1 MGIIDRLFGRKD
13 EQKSVSFDPV
23 WLDFF
28 GARQSKAG
36 VPVSWERAL
45 DVSTVFACI
54 RVIAEGVAQ
63 VPLRVMKE
71 LTNGK
76 GSEPAL
82 QHPLYKVLNSKP
94 NQWQTSF
101 ALRETMIFHLALTG
115 NAFFYK
121 NIVRNRVKELIPID
135 PGCVTVTRNNDYS
148 LTYTVAGID
157 GRSMDFPQSL
167 IWHIRGPSWDTW
179 RGLDAVRQARE
190 AIGLTIATENTQAEM
205 HANGLQT
212 SGTYSTEQKIDPEK
226 YKQIQAWI
234 AAQISGSNR
243 HKPFVI
249 DSGFKWTQQSMTGVD
264 AQHIETR
271 KFQIEEI
278 CRAFRVLPPMVGH
291 SGQSMTFASAEQIFL
306 AHVIHTLM
314 PWVVRIEQSIDNDL
328 LDGDE
333 DEGFFA
339 KFNMNSL
346 MRGASAD
353 RAAFYSK
360 ALGAGNSPAWMTQ
373 DEVRAEE
380 DLNAMGGDAANLP
393 KPTTAAVASAKPPDD
408 AQDPKD
414 DEK

>member
-1 MGIIDRLFGRKD
+1 MGIVDWVLGRKT
-13 EQKSVSFDPV
+13 EQKGVTFDPV

-28 GARQSKAG
+28 GSRVSKAG

-54 RVIAEGVAQ
+54 RVIGEGVSQ
-63 VPLRVMKE
+63 VPLQVMQD
-71 LTNGK
+71 LPDGK
-76 GSEPAL
+76 GAIPAVD
-82 QHPLYKVLNSKP
+82 HPLYKVLNSKP
-94 NQWQTSF
+94 NRWQTSF

-135 PGCVTVTRNNDYS
+135 PGCVTITRNNDYS
-148 LTYTVAGID
+148 LTYRVTSLD
-157 GRSMDFPQSL
+157 GSTMDLPQSL
-167 IWHIRGPSWDTW
+167 VWHVRGPSWDTW

-190 AIGLTIATENTQAEM
+190 AIGLTIATENTQGEM

-234 AAQISGSNR
+234 AAQIGGANR

-249 DSGFKWTQQSMTGVD
+249 DSGFKWTAQSMSGVD
-264 AQHIETR
+264 AQHLETR
-271 KFQIEEI
+271 KFQIEEL

-291 SGQSMTFASAEQIFL
+291 SGQAMTFASAEQIFL

-314 PWVVRIEQSIDNDL
+314 PWVVRIEQSINNDL

-333 DEGFFA
+333 DVGYSA
-339 KFNMNSL
+339 RFNMNSL
-346 MRGASAD
+346 MRGASKD
-353 RAAFYSK
+353 RAEFYSK
-360 ALGAGNSPAWMTQ
+360 ALGTGGSPGWMTQ
-373 DEVRAEE
+373 DEIRGEE
-380 DLNAMGGDAANLP
+380 SLNPFGGKYARIPEPTNVAGVAND
-393 KPTTAAVASAKPPDD
+393 KKPPTDK
-408 AQDPKD
+408 AQDTNK
-414 DEK
+414 